1 MGSAAIRSSY
11 NSLIHKEDVMSRA
24 RSLVALLLL
33 AGICCV
39 TLMGIPE
46 EAAAAPIGC
55 TSLGCGGGPDCCM
68 SVSVIIKGA
77 EISITCYVKAAP
89 LFME

>member
-1 MGSAAIRSSY
+1 
-11 NSLIHKEDVMSRA
+11 MSRA

-39 TLMGIPE
+39 ALMGIPE